1 MYKIVKKIKENT
13 NNELKYQNEN
23 IDNYNNFENIKNE
36 NLKSKI
42 NSMRGEIYT
51 KQNKFENGKNA
62 YPKFPMY
69 DSDDDLL

>member
-1 MYKIVKKIKENT
+1 MEG
-13 NNELKYQNEN
+13 
-23 IDNYNNFENIKNE
+23 E

-51 KQNKFENGKNA
+51 KQNKFEDGKKV
-62 YPKFPMY
+62 YPKFPIY